1 MEVDGAKVVEHLA
14 TERALKAIET
24 ADNLCKQV
32 DVERES
38 STALKVQ
45 VELLTKQLEDT
56 NTVGVAIAKLYVGL
70 LK

>member
-1 MEVDGAKVVEHLA
+1 MAAKG
-14 TERALKAIET
+14 ALKAIET